1 MERPNIPDWA
11 TVCVCTLPLNGG
23 EIEELDG
30 YLEEPEEPEELE
42 ELEELEERPLA
53 RRLLVYA
60 VISLEDSGAEEAFA
74 RPGLACQTAYYH

>member
-11 TVCVCTLPLNGG
+11 TVCVCTLPSNGG
-23 EIEELDG
+23 EIEEFDG
-30 YLEEPEEPEELE
+30 YLEKPEELE
-42 ELEELEERPLA
+42 ELEELKERPLA

-74 RPGLACQTAYYH
+74 WPGLACQTAYYH